1 MKHSQEQPE
10 PAQWQPFEEQQ
21 QQAVTTAAVLAA
33 GAIATSLAGAG
44 MSYYSSQQ
52 QAKNSE
58 RIGAYNAAVQRQQ
71 AELQTRMQQRQALSA
86 QTAIQTQQNQTQAID
101 NEAVQRTR
109 EAQAQIQ
116 RQQEEKRRALA
127 TTRASYAKA
136 GVVMSGT
143 PLAQLAETAGLF
155 ELQNQDA
162 QYKADLEN
170 RALTRR
176 GELARA
182 GLLDDAYTQDLNYRA
197 AAAGKRIALDQAQIT
212 EASGR
217 ATAQGYRMEGYGSL
231 LSGAASAGDR
241 FSTAYDKGAFKS
253 KKIKP

>member
-1 MKHSQEQPE
+1 MRHSQEQPDR
-10 PAQWQPFEEQQ
+10 AQWQPFEEQQ

-33 GAIATSLAGAG
+33 TAITASLAGAG

-58 RIGAYNAAVQRQQ
+58 KIGEYNAAVQRQQ
-71 AELQTRMQQRQALSA
+71 ADLQMRMQQRQALSA
-86 QTAIQTQQNQTQAID
+86 QAAIQTQQNQTQAID

-116 RQQEEKRRALA
+116 RNQEEKARAMA
-127 TTRASYAKA
+127 KTRASYAKA
-136 GVVMSGT
+136 GVVMSGS

-155 ELQNQDA
+155 ELQNQDV

-170 RALTRR
+170 RALTRK
-176 GELARA
+176 GELTRA
-182 GLLDDAYTQDLNYRA
+182 GLLDDAFTQDLNYKA
-197 AAAGKRIALDQAQIT
+197 AAAGNKIALRQAQIT

-217 ATAQGYRMEGYGSL
+217 ATAQGYRLDGYGSL
-231 LSGAASAGDR
+231 LSGAAQAGGQTYD
-241 FSTAYDKGAFKS
+241 AYSKGAFS
-253 KKIKP
+253 KKKTS

>member
-1 MKHSQEQPE
+1 MKHSQEQPAA
-10 PAQWQPFEEQQ
+10 AQWQPFEEQQ
-21 QQAVTTAAVLAA
+21 QQFGITAGVLAA
-33 GAIATSLAGAG
+33 GALVAGLAGAG

-71 AELQTRMQQRQALSA
+71 TELQARMQQRQALSA
-86 QTAIQTQQNQTQAID
+86 QNAIQTQQTQTKAID
-101 NEAVQRTR
+101 DAAVQAAR

-116 RQQEEKRRALA
+116 RNQEEKQRALA
-127 TTRASYAKA
+127 VTRASYAKA

-155 ELQNQDA
+155 ELQNQDV

-176 GELARA
+176 GELTRA

-197 AAAGKRIALDQAQIT
+197 AEAGKRIGFSQASLT
-212 EASGR
+212 AASAR
-217 ATAQGYRMEGYGSL
+217 STAQGYRMEGYGSL
-231 LSGAASAGDR
+231 LSGAAKAGDQ
-241 FSTAYDKGAFKS
+241 FSTAYDKGTFK
-253 KKIKP
+253 KK